1 MIHGIYKSRLHK
13 YFKIKKKYT
22 CYTPFWLTAI
32 LCATIIHSHIY
43 WYRRGMWGVGES
55 FELPKGK
62 GRVIL
67 KFWRI
72 FIVFIATELHPDT
85 LFFQFFSFS
94 SNLDNNIKTKNY
106 KTILKILTLWTTL
119 TKKFRERLWSF

>member
-1 MIHGIYKSRLHK
+1 
-13 YFKIKKKYT
+13 
-22 CYTPFWLTAI
+22 
-32 LCATIIHSHIY
+32 
-43 WYRRGMWGVGES
+43 MWGVGES

-106 KTILKILTLWTTL
+106 KTILKILTL
-119 TKKFRERLWSF
+119 